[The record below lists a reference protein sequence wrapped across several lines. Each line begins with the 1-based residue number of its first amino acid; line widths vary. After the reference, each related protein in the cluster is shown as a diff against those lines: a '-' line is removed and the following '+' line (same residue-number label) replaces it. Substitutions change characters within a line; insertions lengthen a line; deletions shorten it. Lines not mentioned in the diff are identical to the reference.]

1 MKIRQVAFGLHLAH
15 KGSDCGVDDHL
26 GADDDSSSSSL
37 NAGTK
42 VMVKWDDGKWY
53 SAFIEAVNSDG
64 TFDVHSCYGEWYCR
78 NYNIYYTF
86 TLIKVS
92 TYFILFQ

>member
-42 VMVKWDDGKWY
+42 VMVKWDIRMLDYALIMLFGK
-53 SAFIEAVNSDG
+53 AMEN
-64 TFDVHSCYGEWYCR
+64 
-78 NYNIYYTF
+78 
-86 TLIKVS
+86 K
-92 TYFILFQ
+92 